1 MSRRTRRGFTL
12 IELLVVIT
20 IIGMLVAMLLPAVQA
35 AREAGRRATC
45 MNNQRQLGLAMLNY
59 ESARRSFPAYRHSI
73 GKYPD
78 GSPIWASWL
87 VPLFPHLERNDLWK
101 PWRDGDAEKDLD
113 GDGNAFDAYVFVR
126 LLICPSDPP
135 MQESEGA
142 TPLAYVVNCGRKDQS
157 SHPVDFRCNGVFH
170 RGDSGVSTSL
180 DYISQGDGSASTLML
195 SEHTTPG
202 KWTDKELVIDS
213 VPIELRLGFTWMAAQ
228 DKAQLD
234 QMRIDSFEEND
245 PLPTDG
251 LPRPGNPSAR
261 HRGIIVSTFCD
272 GHVIFLSEEVH
283 YRVYQHLMTPD
294 SNTAWKKAGGVN
306 VAGILSDTDI

>member
-20 IIGMLVAMLLPAVQA
+20 IIGMLVALLLPAVQA

-59 ESARRSFPAYRHSI
+59 ESAQRSFPGYRHSI
-73 GKYPD
+73 GR
-78 GSPIWASWL
+78 GNTIWTSWL
-87 VPLFPHLERNDLWK
+87 VPLFPYLERNDLWK

-113 GDGNAFDAYVFVR
+113 GDGDALDGYVFMR
-126 LLICPSDPP
+126 LVICPSNPP

-142 TPLAYVVNCGRKDQS
+142 TPLAYVVNCGRRDQS
-157 SHPVDFRCNGVFH
+157 SDPVDFRCNGVFH
-170 RGDSGVSTSL
+170 NEGSGVSTSL
-180 DYISQGDGSASTLML
+180 DYISQGDGTASTLML
-195 SEHTTPG
+195 SEHTTEG
-202 KWTDKELVIDS
+202 NWTDKD
-213 VPIELRLGFTWMAAQ
+213 PDIELRVGFVWTTGQ
-228 DKAQLD
+228 DLD
-234 QMRIDSFEEND
+234 QMRIDSFEPADNSS
-245 PLPTDG
+245 PPTDG

-272 GHVIFLSEEVH
+272 GHVIFLSEEVN

-294 SNTAWKKAGGVN
+294 SNEAWKKAGQGVN
-306 VAGILSDTDI
+306 VAGILSDTDL

>member
-20 IIGMLVAMLLPAVQA
+20 IIGMLVALLLPAVQA

-45 MNNQRQLGLAMLNY
+45 MNNQKQLGLAMLSY
-59 ESARRSFPAYRHSI
+59 ESAQRSFPGYFQPI
-73 GKYPD
+73 GR
-78 GSPIWASWL
+78 GNTILTSWL
-87 VPLFPHLERNDLWK
+87 VPLFPYLERNDLWK

-113 GDGNAFDAYVFVR
+113 GDGDTHDGYVFMR
-126 LLICPSDPP
+126 LVICPSNPP

-142 TPLAYVVNCGRKDQS
+142 TPLAYVVNCGKMDDVS
-157 SHPVDFRCNGVFH
+157 SDPVDSRWNGVFH
-170 RGDSGVSTSL
+170 HWDSGVSTSL

-202 KWTDKELVIDS
+202 NWTDNGSD
-213 VPIELRLGFTWMAAQ
+213 IELRVGFVWMTGQ
-228 DKAQLD
+228 NLD
-234 QMRIDSFEEND
+234 QMRIDSFDAQNNE

-251 LPRPGNPSAR
+251 KPYLGNPSAR

-272 GHVIFLSEEVH
+272 GHVIFLSEEVN

-294 SNTAWKKAGGVN
+294 SSAAN
-306 VAGILSDTDI
+306 VPGILSDTDL